1 MNSVLLSHGGFE
13 AFAYRMPC
21 VYKRHSYQLM
31 DCAPICVID
40 ITNPEW
46 REKMGDLKEIQTL
59 FIMDDLGEKDY
70 LLLKEM
76 KNLKILY
83 IHSAEK
89 LKDIS
94 FISDLMQL
102 HRLSI
107 QNSQVED
114 LTPIVELRSKQARGM
129 CGAMLDYVALSK
141 SRVKDVSLLVDK
153 CIFREFIL
161 EKSLVPRNDKAYI
174 LLTSWNSNDTVVI

>member
-21 VYKRHSYQLM
+21 VYKQHSCQLM

-59 FIMDDLGEKDY
+59 FIMDDLDKTDY

-76 KNLKILY
+76 KNLKVLY
-83 IHSAEK
+83 IHSAEE

-94 FISDLMQL
+94 FIVELVHL
-102 HRLSI
+102 HRLTI
-107 QNSQVED
+107 QNSQVEE
-114 LTPIVELRSKQARGM
+114 LSPIIELRCKQEREL
-129 CGAMLDYVALSK
+129 CGTMLDYVALSK